1 MNSVYNHILV
11 QNLKNLPK
19 HGQQN
24 QNALNEEFKEAF
36 GSYLSERVLSK
47 TISLLEVLQ
56 GKTEEVIKS
65 VTVLE
70 ARSLGVQ
77 KAFNLTTDVARKQ
90 AIELDKISQTLNINS
105 RLSKQ
110 YISEQAKF
118 LPGQIK
124 NINAN
129 KGYNTEL
136 QITNDFLRNRLGLDA
151 KQAFSIRKL
160 ANLQGKSVA
169 QVIKDAQAINE
180 ELIEET
186 GYSGGIV
193 DILTEIGN
201 LNSDIAIQYGRDV
214 PGSLE
219 KSVISAKKFGLTL
232 NDLYKTG
239 EKFLD
244 VENATGAAVE
254 FQIFSG

>member
-90 AIELDKISQTLNINS
+90 AIELDKISQNLKINS

-110 YISEQAKF
+110 YISDQAKF

-129 KGYNTEL
+129 NK
-136 QITNDFLRNRLGLDA
+136 
-151 KQAFSIRKL
+151 
-160 ANLQGKSVA
+160 
-169 QVIKDAQAINE
+169 
-180 ELIEET
+180 
-186 GYSGGIV
+186 
-193 DILTEIGN
+193 
-201 LNSDIAIQYGRDV
+201 
-214 PGSLE
+214 
-219 KSVISAKKFGLTL
+219 
-232 NDLYKTG
+232 
-239 EKFLD
+239 
-244 VENATGAAVE
+244 
-254 FQIFSG
+254 